1 MSSRPDISLAALDEL
16 IASAGFPV
24 RTETLERAWQL
35 TPVEEGEAE
44 EIMIVVTL
52 VAQSGQEAELER
64 AALAFVE
71 ATRTLRGALGST
83 LYRSTEN
90 SRIFTLVERFRG
102 SEPIQRHMASDYF
115 RRFQFAQ
122 ESLLAEPVRAT
133 LHRRIVDDR

>member
-1 MSSRPDISLAALDEL
+1 MSSRPDVSLAALDEL
-16 IASAGFPV
+16 IASTGFPV

-35 TPVEEGEAE
+35 TTVVEREAE
-44 EIMIVVTL
+44 EIMIIVTL
-52 VAQSGQEAELER
+52 VAQSGRESELER
-64 AALAFVE
+64 AALAFVD

-83 LYRSTEN
+83 LYRSTDDP
-90 SRIFTLVERFRG
+90 RTFTLVERFQG

-115 RRFQFAQ
+115 RRFQLAQ